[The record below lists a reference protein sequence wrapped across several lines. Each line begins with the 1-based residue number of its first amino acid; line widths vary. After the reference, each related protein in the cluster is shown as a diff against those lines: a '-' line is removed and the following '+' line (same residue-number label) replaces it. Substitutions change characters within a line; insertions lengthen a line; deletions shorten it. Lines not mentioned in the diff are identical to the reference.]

1 MLEVTHRAIN
11 SLMNVLEKT
20 DWEKK
25 VRLCL
30 LENDKGIE
38 ELNLTLDDS
47 RENDIVT
54 TIEGIPFVVDK
65 DLYERA
71 KPFFIDF
78 ILRNPGGGFR
88 LASRLNKEEL
98 CLLIKGVPD
107 KEAELLAVINSCH
120 E

>member
-11 SLMNVLEKT
+11 SLMNFIEKA
-20 DWEKK
+20 DWMKK

-30 LENDKGIE
+30 LENE
-38 ELNLTLDDS
+38 EGLEVLSLTLDDFQ
-47 RENDIVT
+47 EDDIVT
-54 TIEGIPFVVDK
+54 TIEGVPFVIDK
-65 DLYERA
+65 DLYERG
-71 KPFFIDF
+71 KPFFVDF
-78 ILRNPGGGFR
+78 IPRNPGGGFR

-107 KEAELLAVINSCH
+107 KEAELLAVIESCH

>member
-1 MLEVTHRAIN
+1 MLEVTHRAVN
-11 SLMNVLEKT
+11 SLMNILEKA

-38 ELNLTLDDS
+38 ELSLTLD
-47 RENDIVT
+47 EPGANDDAI
-54 TIEGIPFVVDK
+54 TIEGIPFIVDK

-78 ILRNPGGGFR
+78 IPRNPGGGFR
-88 LASRLNKEEL
+88 LASRLNKDAFY
-98 CLLIKGVPD
+98 LLIKGVPD
-107 KEAELLAVINSCH
+107 KEAELLAAIESCN

>member
-30 LENDKGIE
+30 LENDNGIE
-38 ELNLTLDDS
+38 ELSLTLDDP

-54 TIEGIPFVVDK
+54 TIEGVTFIVDN

-78 ILRNPGGGFR
+78 IPRNPGGGFR
-88 LASRLNKEEL
+88 LASRLNKKEF

-107 KEAELLAVINSCH
+107 KEAELLAIIESYN